1 MSYLRFEKALMT
13 NLQDSLPK
21 ELLRTNR
28 SGAYSCSTIVDCN
41 IRKYHGLLVVPVPEL
56 DDENHVLLSSLDCT
70 VVQHGAEFNL
80 GLHKYQ
86 GNNYSPK
93 GHKYIREFDCDKVPT
108 TIYRVGGVILKKEFF
123 FQNYEDRILIRYTL
137 EDAHSAT
144 TLRFRPFLAF
154 RSVRQ
159 FTHEN
164 SVASREYHAV
174 DNGIKTCMY
183 AGYPDLYMQFSKKND
198 FIFQPDWY
206 RGVEYPKEQE
216 RGYASNEDL
225 YVPGYFEMPIKKG
238 ESIVFSASTSE
249 IKSSK
254 LKKLFEEELGYRL
267 PRDNFYH
274 CLVNAAHQFHMR
286 VKREEGEKEVWSSS
300 QDPKKV
306 YYSLDDRYL
315 LAGYPWFKARA
326 RDTFIALPGL
336 TLSIQEDEYF
346 ELVMK
351 TAERGLREF
360 MAGKPLTVK
369 LYEIEKPDVLLW
381 AVWAIQQYAKKLG
394 KARCKVL
401 YRDLLR
407 EIVTFIEKNK
417 HPNLTLEENG
427 LLHTDGR
434 DVAVTW
440 MNSTANGKPVVPR
453 TGYIVEFNA
462 LWYNALRF
470 MASLARD
477 DESLATKET
486 ERKRFAK
493 DAEHLEAMA
502 EKCKQSFL
510 DTFLNEYGYLL
521 DYVDGNMMDWSVRP
535 NMIFAVALDYS
546 PLNQQQMKGVLDVCT
561 RELLTPKGLRSLSP
575 KSGGYNPIYVGP
587 QTQRD
592 YAYHQGTAW
601 PWLGGFYMEAC
612 LKLYKRSRLSFI
624 ERQLVGYEDEMSY
637 HCLGS
642 ISELFDGNP
651 PFHGRGAMSF
661 AMNVAEILRT
671 LELLERYK
679 Y

>member
-13 NLQDSLPK
+13 NLEESLPK

-70 VVQHGAEFNL
+70 VIQHGAEFNL

-93 GHKYIREFDCDKVPT
+93 GHKYIREFDCDKIPT
-108 TIYRVGGVILKKEFF
+108 TLYRVGGVILKKEFL
-123 FQNYEDRILIRYTL
+123 FQNYEDRLLIRYTL
-137 EDAHSAT
+137 VDGHSAT

-164 SVASREYHAV
+164 STASREYHQV
-174 DNGIKTCMY
+174 DNGIRTCMY
-183 AGYPDLYMQFSKKND
+183 AGYPDLYMQFSKKNE

-225 YVPGYFEMPIKKG
+225 YVPGYFEMSIRNR
-238 ESIVFSASTSE
+238 ESIVFAASTSE
-249 IKSSK
+249 IKTSK
-254 LKKLFEEELGYRL
+254 LKKLFDEEVSYRP
-267 PRDNFYH
+267 PRDNFFH
-274 CLVNAAHQFHMR
+274 CLVNAAHQFHNR
-286 VKREEGEKEVWSSS
+286 DKN
-300 QDPKKV
+300 
-306 YYSLDDRYL
+306 DDRYL
-315 LAGYPWFKARA
+315 LAGYPWFKCRA

-336 TLSIQEDEYF
+336 TLSIEEDDYF

-360 MAGKPLTVK
+360 MEQKPLTVK
-369 LYEIEKPDVLLW
+369 IYEIEKPDVPLW
-381 AVWAIQQYAKKLG
+381 AVWAIQQYAKECG
-394 KARCKVL
+394 KERCKKL
-401 YRDLLR
+401 YGQLLR
-407 EIVTFIEKNK
+407 DIITFIENNE

-427 LLHTDGR
+427 LLHTEGR
-434 DVAVTW
+434 DIAVTW
-440 MNSTANGKPVVPR
+440 MNSTANGRPVVPR

-470 MASLARD
+470 VASLAAD
-477 DESLATKET
+477 DGNVE
-486 ERKRFAK
+486 
-493 DAEHLEAMA
+493 DQQHLEEMA
-502 EKCKQSFL
+502 EKCKVAFV

-521 DYVDGNMMDWSVRP
+521 DYVDGNIMDWSVRP

-546 PLNQQQMKGVLDVCT
+546 PLNQQQKKSVLDVCT

-612 LKLYKRSRLSFI
+612 LRLYKKTRLSFI
-624 ERQLVGYEDEMSY
+624 ERQMVGYEDEMAY